1 MATRS
6 THRKSRRAAASRTQP
21 PLLDALHQIYL
32 AGLGAASRARNGA
45 PQLFEDLV
53 AEGARVHESTRGA
66 AQRALQGVVSDLQS
80 QLGAR
85 VGQVRGQA
93 AEALDGLEKIFQTRV
108 HRALAQLG
116 VPRAEEV
123 LALSKRVDTLNAN
136 LEKLTRRPHSAH
148 RPRTKPA
155 QKAAAPAS
163 AA

>member
-1 MATRS
+1 MASRS
-6 THRKSRRAAASRTQP
+6 THRKSRRVAVSRTQP

-45 PQLFEDLV
+45 PQLFEELV
-53 AEGARVHESTRGA
+53 AEGARVHESNLGA
-66 AQRALQGVVSDLQS
+66 AQKALRGVVSDLQS

-136 LEKLTRRPHSAH
+136 LEKLARHPRSAP
-148 RPRTKPA
+148 RPRAKGVHKPA
-155 QKAAAPAS
+155 AS
-163 AA
+163 AAAH